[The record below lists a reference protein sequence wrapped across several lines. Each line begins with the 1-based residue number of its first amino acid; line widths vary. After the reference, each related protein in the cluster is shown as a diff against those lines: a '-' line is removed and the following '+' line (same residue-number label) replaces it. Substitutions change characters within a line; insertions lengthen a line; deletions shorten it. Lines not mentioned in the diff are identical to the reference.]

1 MFWIFVTISE
11 IIYVLIVLRRLQ
23 QPILDLHLN
32 SDLFFILVAL
42 VLLFILY
49 FGFYRL
55 INWKQINTKK
65 IFLVSILFQVTFLF
79 TPFLTS
85 DDIYTYV
92 FSSRLLPIWGVN
104 PYTVPFDS
112 FPQDPIYQQIKTMW
126 SSYTVLYGP
135 LFLHIGAALNLI
147 GQNSFNILIFLF
159 KAAFI
164 GANIA
169 NCLLVYKLTNSN
181 KALFLYGSNP
191 LIVFELAGNGH
202 LDSMLILFL
211 LISFFLVSKKPV
223 FGFTSLIASV
233 LIRYSTI
240 VLAPFFSV
248 YILRKA
254 IRSFALALVLSLVL
268 VIAVYIPFWTSP
280 DIFNYLI
287 SYYNEV
293 SPFPSLGILAGLV
306 IFESYKVSFNVNTL
320 LFLLILIILT
330 IKSFR
335 SKNDIAQLIFFSML
349 LYWVF
354 LLTKLNLVLTWYLAP
369 LIAISSLCLIS
380 KKYSNYGVKSIALA
394 SLYSLVLYW
403 WVR

>member
-1 MFWIFVTISE
+1 MFWIFATISE

-23 QPILDLHLN
+23 QPILDLHQN
-32 SDLFFILVAL
+32 SDLFFILVSLTILL
-42 VLLFILY
+42 VLY
-49 FGFYRL
+49 FSFYRV
-55 INWKQINTKK
+55 INWKQLSAKK
-65 IFLVSILFQVTFLF
+65 IFLVSVLFQVTFLF

-92 FSSRLLPIWGVN
+92 FSSRLLPIWGAN
-104 PYTVPFDS
+104 PYTIPFDN
-112 FPQDPIYQQIKTMW
+112 FPQDPIYQQVKTMW
-126 SSYTVLYGP
+126 SSFTVIYGP
-135 LFLHIGAALNLI
+135 LFLHIGAVINLI
-147 GQNSFNILIFLF
+147 GQNSFNILISLF
-159 KAAFI
+159 KATLI

-169 NCLLVYKLTNSN
+169 NSLLIYKLTNSK
-181 KALFLYGSNP
+181 KALFLYGSSP
-191 LIVFELAGNGH
+191 LIIFELAGNGH
-202 LDSMLILFL
+202 LDSILILFL
-211 LISFFLVSKKPV
+211 LISFFLLSKKPT
-223 FGFTSLIASV
+223 FGFTSLTASV
-233 LIRYSTI
+233 LIRYFTI
-240 VLAPFFSV
+240 VLAPFFSI
-248 YILRKA
+248 YILHKG

-268 VIAVYIPFWTSP
+268 VIGVYIPFWTSP
-280 DIFNYLI
+280 YIFDYLI

-330 IKSFR
+330 IKLFR

-369 LIAISSLCLIS
+369 VIALSSLCLIS
-380 KKYSNYGVKSIALA
+380 KKYSNYGVKGIALA
-394 SLYSLVLYW
+394 SLYSLVLYF